1 MTTKPITGLDLHSS
15 SPKNGQETPYLATMT
30 TMITMTTMTT
40 MTTLTTM
47 TTMTIMTNTMIT
59 IKITTTTSSPEH
71 CPEAPSLCSRPSL
84 LVGAPPRQQRR
95 KSEISAFTFRI
106 NSDQVGCG
114 VFGFVS
120 WVALYCRL
128 SFYLHAQFYSLCFL
142 GALWCPLGIIPVI
155 SQTSPS

>member
-1 MTTKPITGLDLHSS
+1 MNMTTKPITGLDLHSS

-30 TMITMTTMTT
+30 T
-40 MTTLTTM
+40 
-47 TTMTIMTNTMIT
+47 MTNTMIT

-95 KSEISAFTFRI
+95 KSEISAFTLRI

-120 WVALYCRL
+120 WDALYCRL

-142 GALWCPLGIIPVI
+142 GAL
-155 SQTSPS
+155 